1 MVGEVGGDASEQR
14 GSGVGPDA
22 VKNLKIRQDGMAIVR
37 EVYRRM
43 QSWPKE
49 EIYGLTAQA
58 RRAAVSIPANLA
70 EGLGRGT
77 PGEIPRFAQTALGS
91 AYELDTLLQVATELG
106 HLEQADAKLLR
117 ESLGELTKGISAF
130 IRYQEGRR

>member
-1 MVGEVGGDASEQR
+1 MSEQG
-14 GSGVGPDA
+14 GSGIGPDG
-22 VKNLKIRQDGMAIVR
+22 VRNLKIWQAGMVIVR

-49 EIYGLTAQA
+49 EVYGLTAQA
-58 RRAAVSIPANLA
+58 CRAAVSTPANLA

-77 PGEIPRFAQTALGS
+77 PGEISRFAQTALGS
-91 AYELDTLLQVATELG
+91 AYELDTLLQIATELG

-117 ESLGELTKGISAF
+117 ESLGELTKRISAF

>member
-1 MVGEVGGDASEQR
+1 MWWVVGERADKGM
-14 GSGVGPDA
+14 GPEA
-22 VKNLKIRQDGMAIVR
+22 VRNLQIWQEGMAIVR
-37 EVYRRM
+37 EVYRLT

-77 PGEIPRFAQTALGS
+77 PGEISRFAQTALGS
-91 AYELDTLLQVATELG
+91 AYELDTLLQIATELG
-106 HLEQADAKLLR
+106 YVEQPEARLLR
-117 ESLGELTKGISAF
+117 ESLCQLIKRISAF
-130 IRYQEGRR
+130 IRYQEERR